1 MSERQVKDGLYKNA
15 GSRCWRY
22 KFKHQGKIY
31 EGSTG
36 CESFSDAKIW
46 LREFRR
52 RDSMAKVGIKEEIAP
67 TLELALRD
75 YITAH
80 TGVVTQKYLDQK
92 ESRIQAH
99 FVPELKRPINQLD
112 QVVLEAARQ
121 RYLEGEWAGNGYSEK
136 RKGRSIGGWNH
147 LLRDLK
153 AVLGWAKDRK
163 LISEIPFAMTTTKNQ
178 ERVKPVI
185 WPEDAKRFLAQV
197 DAIGSQDVC
206 TAIRLMLYLGLREDE
221 ALGARWEWFS
231 KRTMT
236 YRTGDSKNRKVRVIP
251 IPKSLLDYVEK
262 HHTREVTGLI
272 IPAADGQAH
281 REQYTDGTIRAAA
294 RKVGVVG
301 LHPHRMRATFA
312 STHFEMGTSIGQ
324 IQVMMG
330 HESQSTTMGYVV
342 TRPADL
348 AQAQEKFAALI
359 EGRVCK
365 GLAQGKTKKAETP
378 TKPRKINQ
386 LPAAS

>member
-1 MSERQVKDGLYKNA
+1 VSVRVVKDGLYKIE
-15 GSRCWRY
+15 GTRCYRY
-22 KFKHQGKIY
+22 KFKHQGKVH

-36 CESFSDAKIW
+36 CESFADAKIW

-75 YITAH
+75 YLTAN

-99 FVPELKRPINQLD
+99 FAPELKRRINLFD

-121 RYLEGEWAGNGYSEK
+121 RYLEGEWAGNGYAEK

-153 AVLGWAKDRK
+153 AVFGWAKDRK
-163 LISEIPFAMTTTKNQ
+163 LISEIPFTMTTTKNQ

-231 KRTMT
+231 KRAMT

-251 IPKSLLDYVEK
+251 VPKSLLAYVEK
-262 HHTREVTGLI
+262 HHAREVTGLI
-272 IPAADGQAH
+272 LPAADGQSH
-281 REQYTDGTIRAAA
+281 REQFTDGTIRAAA
-294 RKVGVVG
+294 KKVGVVG
-301 LHPHRMRATFA
+301 LHPHRLRATWA

-359 EGRVCK
+359 EGRVRN
-365 GLAQGKTKKAETP
+365 GLAPGKARKSETRA
-378 TKPRKINQ
+378 K
-386 LPAAS
+386 